1 MADRRYQR
9 TAGATAFWYLT
20 SPVARYR
27 SIKVRQTPTLSPPVT
42 EGGSNLRA
50 QAGSMREL
58 YCWAHTGCGSG
69 ICARKIN
76 SPPRR
81 AACRYSGLPVIRW
94 ASSASKTQSRC
105 ELSLNV

>member
-1 MADRRYQR
+1 MAERRYQR
-9 TAGATAFWYLT
+9 TAGATAFRYLA

-27 SIKVRQTPTLSPPVT
+27 SIKVRQAPTLSPPVT

-50 QAGSMREL
+50 HAGSMLAL

-69 ICARKIN
+69 ICARKMN

-81 AACRYSGLPVIRW
+81 AACRYSGLVVIRC
-94 ASSASKTQSRC
+94 ASSASNTQSR
-105 ELSLNV
+105 